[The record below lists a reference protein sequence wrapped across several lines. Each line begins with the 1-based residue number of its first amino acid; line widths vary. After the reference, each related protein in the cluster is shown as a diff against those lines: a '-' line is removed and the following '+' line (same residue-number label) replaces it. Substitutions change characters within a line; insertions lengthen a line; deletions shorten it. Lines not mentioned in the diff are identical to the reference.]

1 MNILLVNPNTPDTFW
16 GFQHA
21 LKFVSKKAALPP
33 LGLLTVAAMLP
44 KDWNKKL
51 VDMAVMKLH
60 NKDIKWADYV
70 FLTAM
75 SIQKESAVQVIDRCK
90 KLGTKIVA
98 GGPLFTSMPEYFP
111 EVDHLVLNE
120 AEITLPLFLK
130 ELEEGIEG
138 PYYRTREYAD
148 VSATPVPLWE
158 LTNIKKYVLMPV
170 QYSRGCPFNC
180 DFCDV
185 TSLLGH
191 KMRTKTK
198 SQILAELDRLYSMGW
213 RSQVFIVDDNFIG
226 NMKKLKTE
234 ILPAITE
241 WMKEKK
247 YPFTFNTQASI
258 NLADDDEL
266 MRLMAGAG
274 FNCVFVGIETVN
286 EESLEVCNKFQN
298 KGRDLLECVKKIQ
311 KFGMEV
317 QAGFILGFDT
327 DNVSVFDRMIKFIQ
341 ESGIVTA
348 MVGLLNAP
356 RGTALYRRLKSENR
370 LLNPSSGN
378 NTDFSINFVPKMKL
392 QDLLNGY
399 QRVIS
404 SVYSNK
410 RYYERILK
418 FLKNYQ
424 LQRKTKQRFSF
435 SDIKAFIRSIW
446 CLGIWDKGRFHYW
459 KLIFWSLRSPR
470 YFHMA
475 VTLAIYGFHFRR
487 LFESYSQT

>member
-1 MNILLVNPNTPDTFW
+1 MNILLVNPDTPDTFW
-16 GFQHA
+16 GFKHA

-51 VDMAVMKLH
+51 VDMAVMNLH
-60 NKDIKWADYV
+60 NRDIQWADYV

-75 SIQKESAVQVIDRCK
+75 SIQKDSAEQVIDRCK
-90 KLGTKIVA
+90 KLGAKIVA

-111 EVDHLVLNE
+111 QVDHLVLNE

-130 ELEEGIEG
+130 QLEEGLEG

-148 VSATPVPLWE
+148 LSETPVPLWE
-158 LTNIKKYVLMPV
+158 LASIRKYVLMPV

-185 TSLLGH
+185 TTLLGH

-198 SQILAELDRLYSMGW
+198 DQMLAELDRLYSMGW

-226 NMKKLKTE
+226 NKQKLKTE

-258 NLADDDEL
+258 NLADDEEL
-266 MRLMAGAG
+266 MLLMAGAG
-274 FNCVFVGIETVN
+274 FNCVFVGIETVHDA
-286 EESLEVCNKFQN
+286 SLEVCNKLQN
-298 KGRDLLECVKKIQ
+298 KGRDLLECVRKIQ
-311 KFGMEV
+311 SFGMEV

-327 DNVSVFDRMIKFIQ
+327 DNVSIFDRMIKFIQ
-341 ESGIVTA
+341 ESGVVTA

-356 RGTALYRRLKSENR
+356 RGTALYHRLKSENR
-370 LLNPSSGN
+370 LLKPSSGN
-378 NTDFSINFVPKMKL
+378 NTDFSINFIPKMKL

-399 QRVIS
+399 QKVIS
-404 SVYSNK
+404 TVYSNK
-410 RYYERILK
+410 CYYERILK
-418 FLKNYQ
+418 FLKNYRPQ
-424 LQRKTKQRFSF
+424 LKVRQRFTLC
-435 SDIKAFIRSIW
+435 DIKAFIRSIW

-475 VTLAIYGFHFRR
+475 VTLAIYGFHFRK
-487 LFESYSQT
+487 LFESYGRS

>member
-424 LQRKTKQRFSF
+424 PQRKAKQRFSF

-459 KLIFWSLRSPR
+459 KLIFWSLRSPL